1 MKKYI
6 GLVLVAMSG
15 CILTVNAQ
23 QSFSYKNPLLPTE
36 LRVNDLLGRMT
47 LEEKIAQIR
56 HLHSWD
62 VFDGQIL
69 NQEKLDKMCG
79 GIGYGF
85 FEGFPLTAA
94 SCRKT
99 FREIQTYMV
108 EKTRWVFP
116 DFRLPN
122 LCMEWC
128 MREQLSTLR
137 ISRWGVLSIQ
147 NWLTKRLNI
156 LQAN

>member
-56 HLHSWD
+56 LAFVGCVRWTDPES
-62 VFDGQIL
+62 
-69 NQEKLDKMCG
+69 
-79 GIGYGF
+79 
-85 FEGFPLTAA
+85 
-94 SCRKT
+94 
-99 FREIQTYMV
+99 REV
-108 EKTRWVFP
+108 
-116 DFRLPN
+116 
-122 LCMEWC
+122 
-128 MREQLSTLR
+128 
-137 ISRWGVLSIQ
+137 G
-147 NWLTKRLNI
+147 
-156 LQAN
+156 

>member
-79 GIGYGF
+79 GI
-85 FEGFPLTAA
+85 
-94 SCRKT
+94 
-99 FREIQTYMV
+99 V
-108 EKTRWVFP
+108 V
-116 DFRLPN
+116 RLSVRYKPI
-122 LCMEWC
+122 W
-128 MREQLSTLR
+128 
-137 ISRWGVLSIQ
+137 
-147 NWLTKRLNI
+147 
-156 LQAN
+156 

>member
-6 GLVLVAMSG
+6 GLVLVALSG

-36 LRVNDLLGRMT
+36 VRVNGLLDQMT

-62 VFDGQIL
+62 VFDGQVL

-85 FEGFPLTAA
+85 FEGFPLESGRRESAL
-94 SCRKT
+94 RKPMK
-99 FREIQTYMV
+99 RSS
-108 EKTRWVFP
+108 P
-116 DFRLPN
+116 LPSG
-122 LCMEWC
+122 
-128 MREQLSTLR
+128 RKA
-137 ISRWGVLSIQ
+137 V
-147 NWLTKRLNI
+147 
-156 LQAN
+156 

>member
-6 GLVLVAMSG
+6 GLVLVALSG

-36 LRVNDLLGRMT
+36 VRVNDLLDRMT

-62 VFDGQIL
+62 VFDGQVL

-85 FEGFPLTAA
+85 FEGFPLESRRRESAL
-94 SCRKT
+94 RKPMK
-99 FREIQTYMV
+99 RSS
-108 EKTRWVFP
+108 P
-116 DFRLPN
+116 LPPG
-122 LCMEWC
+122 
-128 MREQLSTLR
+128 RKA
-137 ISRWGVLSIQ
+137 V
-147 NWLTKRLNI
+147 
-156 LQAN
+156 

>member
-69 NQEKLDKMCG
+69 NQDRP
-79 GIGYGF
+79 GF
-85 FEGFPLTAA
+85 DVGHGNRVAA
-94 SCRKT
+94 LERGN
-99 FREIQTYMV
+99 V
-108 EKTRWVFP
+108 
-116 DFRLPN
+116 RLHPH
-122 LCMEWC
+122 
-128 MREQLSTLR
+128 
-137 ISRWGVLSIQ
+137 GVLGDLDQIIHFD
-147 NWLTKRLNI
+147 KRLIYSGNI
-156 LQAN
+156 TGPYVLIRDSCTFGVQR

>member
-69 NQEKLDKMCG
+69 NQEKL
-79 GIGYGF
+79 
-85 FEGFPLTAA
+85 FPGSLTSA
-94 SCRKT
+94 SPSSFKT
-99 FREIQTYMV
+99 VSKFRFAGCTSSH
-108 EKTRWVFP
+108 T
-116 DFRLPN
+116 
-122 LCMEWC
+122 
-128 MREQLSTLR
+128 
-137 ISRWGVLSIQ
+137 
-147 NWLTKRLNI
+147 
-156 LQAN
+156 